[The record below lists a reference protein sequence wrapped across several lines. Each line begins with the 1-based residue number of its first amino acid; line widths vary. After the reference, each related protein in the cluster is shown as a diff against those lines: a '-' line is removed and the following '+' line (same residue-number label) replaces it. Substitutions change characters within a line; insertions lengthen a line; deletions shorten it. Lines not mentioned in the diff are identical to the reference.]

1 MRGAIVVYGANWCG
15 DCRRAKRL
23 LEARGADYEWVD
35 VEFQAGAA
43 QEASRLARGKK
54 RIPVSIFPDGDVL
67 VEPTDP
73 ELDAALSRS

>member
-1 MRGAIVVYGANWCG
+1 MVGVIVVYGANWCG

-54 RIPVSIFPDGDVL
+54 RIPVIILPDGDVL